1 MGMAQ
6 DWIDE
11 KSNRSHHKS
20 CSRPRLRTD
29 WIKHIIE
36 KSDILL
42 KYRICQTKDKSAIM
56 HIATGCE
63 SIVKWQYMTLSEEEF
78 IGNFKE
84 NMG

>member
-1 MGMAQ
+1 
-6 DWIDE
+6 
-11 KSNRSHHKS
+11 
-20 CSRPRLRTD
+20 
-29 WIKHIIE
+29 
-36 KSDILL
+36 
-42 KYRICQTKDKSAIM
+42 M